1 MTNMK
6 KLITMMLML
15 ASVFFFACSEDEED
29 KMSKEEA
36 KTEITQLGTD
46 ISDKFTDMQE
56 SDGMV
61 AMDALLTLDYPF
73 SENKSNKGS
82 AVLKN
87 IQKYLLPYNYV
98 GENNLKSAS
107 NDEMFDFDRWVGT
120 YTWNNTVGAWDP
132 DYGTP
137 EDKIIII
144 FPADT
149 ADMDNNNA
157 TLTISNYS
165 EVTIDEDFYPESIDV
180 ELMVSE
186 IKVIDIDFDAEWFE
200 TGDYMGE
207 PTSLDV
213 SVYLIPFEFTG
224 SFTHT
229 STEADIDVSILYD
242 SAEFFTIGLGADW
255 ANEGDS
261 IPSNINGY
269 ISFFNVKFQADVD
282 LADII
287 DLMLNTP
294 DNITTQDE
302 LIEAVNNEIDA
313 YVSVDGTW
321 AADIEIT
328 VLESTDEDGEMFDIL
343 FVYADGTS
351 ESAIPYFEE
360 LGEELEEFFGALE
373 EYYDSW

>member
-1 MTNMK
+1 MK

-29 KMSKEEA
+29 KLSKEEA

-46 ISDKFTDMQE
+46 VSDKFTEMQE

-61 AMDALLTLDYPF
+61 AMDALMTLDYPF
-73 SENKSNKGS
+73 SDNKNKSNKES

-107 NDEMFDFDRWVGT
+107 EGEMFDFDRWVGT

-137 EDKIIII
+137 NNQIIII

-165 EVTIDEDFYPESIDV
+165 EIEIDEDFYPESIDV
-180 ELMVSE
+180 ELTVSE
-186 IKVIDIDFDAEWFE
+186 ITVIDIDFDAEWFE
-200 TGDYMGE
+200 TGDYIGE

-229 STEADIDVSILYD
+229 STEASVDVAILYD
-242 SAEFFTIGLGADW
+242 SAEFFTVGLGADW
-255 ANEGDS
+255 ASEGDS

-294 DNITTQDE
+294 DDITTQDE

-328 VLESTDEDGEMFDIL
+328 LLESTDEDGEMFDIL

-360 LGEELEEFFGALE
+360 LGEELEEFFGELE

>member
-1 MTNMK
+1 MK

-15 ASVFFFACSEDEED
+15 ASVLFFACSEDEED
-29 KMSKEEA
+29 KLSKEEA
-36 KTEITQLGTD
+36 ITEITQLGTD
-46 ISDKFTDMQE
+46 VSDKFTDMEE

-61 AMDALLTLDYPF
+61 AMDALMSLDYPF
-73 SENKSNKGS
+73 SDAKSNKET

-98 GENNLKSAS
+98 GENNLKSA
-107 NDEMFDFDRWVGT
+107 NEDDFNFNAWVGT
-120 YTWNNTVGAWDP
+120 YTWNNTYGKWDITSNDP
-132 DYGTP
+132 D
-137 EDKIIII
+137 DQIIIN
-144 FPADT
+144 FPGDT
-149 ADMDNNNA
+149 SNMDNNNA

-165 EVTIDEDFYPESIDV
+165 EIAIDGDMYPETIDV
-180 ELMVSE
+180 ELTLSE
-186 IKVIDIDFDAEWFE
+186 IKVIEIDFDAEWFE
-200 TGDYMGE
+200 TGEYMGE

-229 STEADIDVSILYD
+229 STEANINVAILYD
-242 SAEFFTIGLGADW
+242 SAEFFTVGLGADW

-282 LADII
+282 LADIA

-294 DNITTQDE
+294 DDITTQEE
-302 LIEAVNNEIDA
+302 LIEAINNEVDA

-328 VLESTDEDGEMFDIL
+328 LLESTDEDGDMFDIL
-343 FVYADGTS
+343 FVYADGSS

-360 LGEELEEFFGALE
+360 LGEELEEFFGELE
-373 EYYDSW
+373 DYYDSW